1 MVGQTL
7 SQYRVLEKLGA
18 GAMGDVY
25 RAHDG
30 KLRRDVA
37 LKVVAADAFLDADAQ
52 ARLVEEAR
60 SASALNHP
68 HICQVYEV
76 SEAGGVSYIAM
87 ELVEGRPLAMTIPT
101 GGLPVQTVLSYG
113 AHVADALAHAHER
126 GVLHRDLKSLNVV
139 ITPDGRAKVLDFGL
153 AKRFGPATM
162 DGATRTRLSVD
173 EQGAVAGTLQY
184 MAPETLR
191 GETVDAR
198 ADIWAL
204 GVVLHEMAAGRLPFS
219 GRSSVE
225 VTSAILRDPAPPLPE
240 HVPASLRAVI
250 ERCLAKEPGQRY
262 RSAAEVRA
270 ALEAIGS
277 DARVTTAASQA
288 RPGAR
293 PSRLGVGIAGA
304 AVVLALVG
312 GVWAARGRTP
322 LRSAPSTQPLPTAPR
337 LSSGA
342 LASTVPEANE
352 YYERYQLI
360 AMSRLDLPEMRR
372 ILERALDIDPHFA
385 DARGEYGFTLA
396 LELIGGWS
404 NDTAWLNRAEAEI
417 RRALQDDPRSGRAHS
432 ALAAVYYTQ
441 GRMDLVEGEV
451 VQALQANP
459 NDVAASGWL
468 QNTYMIKGDYERA
481 RDVARKALAISPNFF
496 PVRMV
501 NGEVLQNA
509 GDLAGS
515 ISEREKVVEQAPAN
529 LIGIRFLARG
539 YIVAGELAKARQLL
553 ERAAPGARTNF
564 LIRLIWAQ
572 LLASEG
578 KRGEALR
585 EMDESLHKYAEAN
598 LPFCESIAAIHATLD
613 ETDKALD
620 WLDRAVRAGNEQAE
634 WFQRNPLLANIQQ
647 QPRFKQ
653 IVESIAYRRGQ
664 RQTSS
669 R

>member
-1 MVGQTL
+1 
-7 SQYRVLEKLGA
+7 
-18 GAMGDVY
+18 MGEVY
-25 RAHDG
+25 RAHDT
-30 KLRRDVA
+30 KLRRDLA
-37 LKVVAADAFLDADAQ
+37 LKVVAADAFPDADAQ
-52 ARLVEEAR
+52 ARLVNEAR

-68 HICQVYEV
+68 NICQVYEV

-87 ELVEGRPLAMTIPT
+87 ELVEGRPLAMTIPAD
-101 GGLPVQTVLSYG
+101 GLPVQTVLSYG

-153 AKRFGPATM
+153 AKRFGAAAM
-162 DGATRTRLSVD
+162 DDATRTRLSLDV
-173 EQGAVAGTLQY
+173 EGAVAGTLQY

-219 GRSSVE
+219 GRSTAE

-277 DARVTTAASQA
+277 DSRAATSQV
-288 RPGAR
+288 RPAVR
-293 PSRLGVGIAGA
+293 PSRLGVGLAGA

-312 GVWAARGRTP
+312 VVWAARGRT
-322 LRSAPSTQPLPTAPR
+322 LAPSTAPSGTESR
-337 LSSGA
+337 LSSGVF
-342 LASTVPEANE
+342 ASTVPEANE
-352 YYERYQLI
+352 YYERYLLV

-372 ILERALDIDPHFA
+372 MLERALEIDPHFA
-385 DARGEYGFTLA
+385 EARGEYGFTLA
-396 LELIGGWS
+396 LEFIGGWS
-404 NDTAWLNRAEAEI
+404 NDTTWLNRAEEEI
-417 RRALQDDPRSGRAHS
+417 RRALRDDPRSGRAHS
-432 ALAAVYYTQ
+432 ALAAVYYTE
-441 GRMDLVEGEV
+441 GRMDLVEAEI

-459 NDVAASGWL
+459 RDAAAFGWL
-468 QNTYMIKGDYERA
+468 QNTYMFKGDYESA
-481 RDVARKALAISPNFF
+481 KDVARKTLAINPNFF

-509 GDLAGS
+509 GDLASS
-515 ISEREKVVEQAPAN
+515 ISEREKVVEQAPDN
-529 LIGIRFLARG
+529 VVGIRSLARG
-539 YIVAGELAKARQLL
+539 YIVVGELAKARQLL
-553 ERAAPGARTNF
+553 ERVAPEARTNF
-564 LIRLIWAQ
+564 QVRLVSAQ

-578 KRGEALR
+578 KRAEVVR
-585 EMDESLHKYAEAN
+585 EMDESLLKYAEAD
-598 LPFCESIAAIHATLD
+598 LPLCEAVAAVYATLGD
-613 ETDKALD
+613 TDKALD

-634 WFQRNPLLANIQQ
+634 WFERNPLLANIRQ

-664 RQTSS
+664 RQAPS